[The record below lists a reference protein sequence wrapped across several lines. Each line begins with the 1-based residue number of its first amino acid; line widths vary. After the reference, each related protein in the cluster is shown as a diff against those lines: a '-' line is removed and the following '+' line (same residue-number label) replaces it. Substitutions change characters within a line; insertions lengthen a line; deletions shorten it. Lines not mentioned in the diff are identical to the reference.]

1 MPFEMW
7 VGFRYLMSKRSSVFV
22 SFIAIM
28 TVLGVVLGVAALNV
42 TLSVMTGFED
52 DLKSKIIGMNAH
64 AVVLSHLSTFE
75 PDPEVEK
82 KIRETPGVIGV
93 TPFTYNELLMQEGSQ
108 VTGVILKGADPATIG
123 QVTDLVSTICLP
135 NEDGEPCEEKP
146 GERMAERQAIMDEIA
161 KMHVIN
167 DGAKTVPGI
176 LLGRELANQLF
187 VADGETVSLVAP
199 SLGVGPGGTPFP
211 KVRTF
216 YVVGMFR
223 TGMWEYDQKFAFTGI
238 EAAQKMSGDEGRIA
252 GLEIKTDDLYAAPHI
267 TNELNGVDDEGNPL
281 ENPEHALE
289 YPWVVKSWRDLNGAL
304 FSALRLEKFVMGL
317 LLSIIVIVAS
327 FSIVSI
333 LTLIVLE
340 KAKEIAI
347 LKSMGASNGMVLG
360 VFAVQ
365 GFVIGLAGVT
375 IGSLVGYALAWF
387 LRWWEWKLDTQ
398 VYYLDSLPVI
408 ISPLNFLVVG
418 AAGLAIT
425 FVAGLLPSIV
435 AARQRPVAG
444 LQYD

>member
-7 VGFRYLMSKRSSVFV
+7 VGFRYLMSKRSSTFV
-22 SFIAIM
+22 SFIGIM

-42 TLSVMTGFED
+42 TLAVMTGFED

-75 PDPEVEK
+75 PDPEIEK
-82 KIRETPGVIGV
+82 KVRETEGVIGV

-108 VTGVILKGADPATIG
+108 VTGVILKGADPKTIG
-123 QVTDLVSTICLP
+123 EVTDLVGSICLVDK
-135 NEDGEPCEEKP
+135 DGVPCEEKA
-146 GERMAERQAIMDEIA
+146 GTRLDERQKIMDRIA
-161 KMHVIN
+161 EMHEIN

-176 LLGRELANQLF
+176 LIGRELANQLF
-187 VADGETVSLVAP
+187 VVEGETVSLVAP

-238 EAAQKMSGDEGRIA
+238 EAAQKMSGDDGRIA
-252 GLEIKTDDLYAAPHI
+252 GLEIKTDDLYGAPRI
-267 TNELNGVDDEGNPL
+267 TEQLNKTLG
-281 ENPEHALE
+281 
-289 YPWVVKSWRDLNGAL
+289 YPWVVKSWKDLNGAL

-365 GFVIGLAGVT
+365 GFVIGLAGVL
-375 IGSLVGYALAWF
+375 IGSGIGWGLAEF
-387 LRWWEWKLDTQ
+387 LRWYGWKLDTQ
-398 VYYLDSLPVI
+398 VYYLDKLPVI
-408 ISPLNFLVVG
+408 ISPMNFFVVG
-418 AAGLAIT
+418 FAGLLIT
-425 FVAGLLPSIV
+425 FTAGLLPSIV

>member
-7 VGFRYLMSKRSSVFV
+7 VGFRYLMSKRSSIFV

-42 TLSVMTGFED
+42 TLAVMTGFED

-75 PDPEVEK
+75 PDPEIEK
-82 KIRETPGVIGV
+82 KIRATEGVVGV

-123 QVTDLVSTICLP
+123 EVTDLVGTICLT
-135 NEDGEPCEEKP
+135 DAKGEPCEEKA
-146 GERMAERQAIMDEIA
+146 GERMAERQAIMDKVA
-161 KMHVIN
+161 QMHEIN
-167 DGAKTVPGI
+167 DGAKSVHGI

-187 VADGETVSLVAP
+187 VAEGETVSLVAP

-238 EAAQKMSGDEGRIA
+238 EAAQKMSGDEGHIA
-252 GLEIKTDDLYAAPHI
+252 GLEVKTNDLYEAPRI
-267 TNELNGVDDEGNPL
+267 SEALNRSLG
-281 ENPEHALE
+281 

-347 LKSMGASNGMVLG
+347 LKSMGASNGMILG

-375 IGSLVGYALAWF
+375 IGSMVGYALAAF

-408 ISPLNFLVVG
+408 ISLANFLVVG
-418 AAGLAIT
+418 LAGLAIT
-425 FVAGLLPSIV
+425 FVAGLLPSLV
-435 AARQRPVAG
+435 AASQKPVLG

>member
-1 MPFEMW
+1 MSLPFEMW
-7 VGFRYLMSKRSSVFV
+7 VGFRYLMSKRSSIFV

-42 TLSVMTGFED
+42 TLAVMTGFED
-52 DLKSKIIGMNAH
+52 DLKAKIIGMNAH
-64 AVVLSHLSTFE
+64 AVVLSHLSTFA
-75 PDPEVEK
+75 PDPEIEK
-82 KIRETPGVIGV
+82 KIRETKGVIGV

-108 VTGVILKGADPATIG
+108 VTGVILKGADPKTIG
-123 QVTDLVSTICLP
+123 QVTDLVNTICLP
-135 NEDGEPCEEKP
+135 NEKGEPCEEKA
-146 GERMAERQAIMDEIA
+146 GTRLEERQAIMDKIA
-161 KMHVIN
+161 VQHEIN
-167 DGAKTVPGI
+167 DGAKSVYGI
-176 LLGRELANQLF
+176 ILGRELANQLF
-187 VADGETVSLVAP
+187 VVEGETVSLVAP

-223 TGMWEYDQKFAFTGI
+223 TGMWEYDTKFAFTGI
-238 EAAQKMSGDEGRIA
+238 EAAQKMSGDEGNIA
-252 GLEIKTDDLYAAPHI
+252 GLEIKTDDLYDAPFI
-267 TNELNGVDDEGNPL
+267 SKLLNGEVDGRREEGL
-281 ENPEHALE
+281 G
-289 YPWVVKSWRDLNGAL
+289 YPWVVKSWKDLNGAL

-347 LKSMGASNGMVLG
+347 LKSMGASNGMILG

-375 IGSLVGYALAWF
+375 IGSAVGYALAWG

-408 ISPLNFLVVG
+408 ISPANFLVVG
-418 AAGLAIT
+418 VAGLAIT
-425 FVAGLLPSIV
+425 FLAGLLPSLV
-435 AARQRPVAG
+435 AAGQKPVLG

>member
-1 MPFEMW
+1 MPFEAW

-22 SFIAIM
+22 SFIAVM

-42 TLSVMTGFED
+42 TLAVMSGFEE

-75 PDPEVEK
+75 PDPKVEE
-82 KIRETPGVIGV
+82 KIRNTPGVTGV
-93 TPFTYNELLMQEGSQ
+93 TPFTYNELLMQQGSQ
-108 VTGVILKGADPATIG
+108 VTGVILKGADPETIG
-123 QVTDLVSTICLP
+123 HVTDLVTTICL
-135 NEDGEPCEEKP
+135 DDEPGDDC
-146 GERMAERQAIMDEIA
+146 GAHRDERLDERQAVMNEVA
-161 KMHVIN
+161 KLHTVN
-167 DGAKTVPGI
+167 DGSREVPGI
-176 LLGRELANQLF
+176 LLGRELATQLF
-187 VADGETVSLVAP
+187 VVPGETVQLVAP
-199 SLGVGPGGTPFP
+199 SLGAGPGGTPFP

-216 YVVGMFR
+216 YVVGTFR

-238 EAAQKMSGDEGRIA
+238 ENAQRMSGDDNRIA
-252 GLEIKTDDLYAAPHI
+252 GYELRTNDLYAAPEI
-267 TNELNGVDDEGNPL
+267 VTTLNGAHEDD
-281 ENPEHALE
+281 PEKNKGQLG
-289 YPWVVKSWRDLNGAL
+289 YPWVAKSWRDLNGAL
-304 FSALRLEKFVMGL
+304 FSALALEKLVMGL

-347 LKSMGASNGMVLG
+347 LKSMGASNGMILG

-365 GFVIGLAGVT
+365 GLAIGLAGV
-375 IGSLVGYALAWF
+375 ILGSILGYALAAF
-387 LRWWEWKLDTQ
+387 LRWYEWELDTA

-408 ISPLNFLVVG
+408 LSPANFLVVG
-418 AAGLAIT
+418 LAGLLIT
-425 FVAGLLPSIV
+425 FIAGLLPSMV

-444 LQYD
+444 LQHD

>member
-1 MPFEMW
+1 MPFEFW
-7 VGFRYLMSKRSSVFV
+7 VGFRYLRAKRSSAFV
-22 SFIAIM
+22 SFIGVM

-75 PDPEVEK
+75 PDEDVEK
-82 KIRETPGVIGV
+82 KVRETPGVIGV

-108 VTGVILKGADPATIG
+108 VTGVILKGADPKTLG
-123 QVTDLVSTICLP
+123 EVTDLVGSVCLP
-135 NEDGEPCEEKP
+135 DATGAPCEEKA
-146 GERMAERQAIMDEIA
+146 GTRLDERQAIMDKIA
-161 KMHVIN
+161 VMHEIN
-167 DGAKTVPGI
+167 DGAKTVPGVI
-176 LLGRELANQLF
+176 IGRELANQLF
-187 VADGETVSLVAP
+187 VVEGETVSLVAP

-252 GLEIKTDDLYAAPHI
+252 GYEVKTDDLYGAPRI
-267 TNELNGVDDEGNPL
+267 TEQLNATLG
-281 ENPEHALE
+281 
-289 YPWVVKSWRDLNGAL
+289 YPWTVKSWKDLNGAL

-365 GFVIGLAGVT
+365 GFVIGLAGVI
-375 IGSLVGYALAWF
+375 IGSGIGWGLSEF
-387 LRWWEWKLDTQ
+387 LRWYEWELDTQ

-408 ISPLNFLVVG
+408 ISPANFFVVG
-418 AAGLAIT
+418 LAGLAIT
-425 FVAGLLPSIV
+425 FTAGLLPSIV
-435 AARQRPVAG
+435 AARQKPVAG